1 MNNFTNTQRWR
12 ERKTEREK
20 KDGKI
25 DRYIDKKKERQKT
38 EGERMKKRMRDFCKL
53 THRWLS

>member
-38 EGERMKKRMRDFCKL
+38 EGERKKVRE
-53 THRWLS
+53 